1 MTYFQISNRA
11 LLQNL
16 VASALVLAGATACSR
31 SDRTES
37 GSSSGAATTQ
47 DTAMTSGSQTS
58 TGTGRDSSTM
68 NSRDTTISG
77 GIQTG
82 ASTSDT
88 VPAGVQSNKP
98 RSKTGTTAAE
108 RGETM
113 GREDT
118 ASAGYPATPR
128 DTAPGHSDSARVTK
142 DTSETSLNT
151 DTSSVEMAGA
161 TQDTSADTSAAG
173 YSEMARDTTTTADQ
187 MDTTQASAD
196 TGAALQAKVD
206 TATAETQVAVSDSG
220 AAIEAKV
227 DTSSSNNGRVGAAVG
242 AVAGAAAVGSRGS
255 ETTDNSGRVRPTENQ
270 AEVNGQVTTDNANA
284 ASDTTAGSAAVGAR
298 GADTTENAGR
308 IRPPEDSTEMVG
320 SVNAADSASAQAADT
335 SSGGRAGA
343 VVGAVAGAAAVGSRG
358 SETTDNSGHVR
369 PTENQA
375 EVNGQVTTDNANATS
390 DAAAANAAVGAR
402 GADTTENA
410 GRIRPPED
418 STEVAG
424 NVNAADT
431 ADEAPVTDGRDNVGA
446 ASMGGTVTGEEAI
459 AMMTRSGTRCRSVD
473 FEADEAVRWDMSS
486 TPSTLNPCG
495 LGSMVLSKIE
505 SEQ

>member
-1 MTYFQISNRA
+1 MMYFQISNRA

-31 SDRTES
+31 ADRTES
-37 GSSSGAATTQ
+37 GSTGAASTQ
-47 DTAMTSGSQTS
+47 DTAMTGGSQTS
-58 TGTGRDSSTM
+58 TGAGRDSSTM
-68 NSRDTTISG
+68 NSRDTMISG
-77 GIQTG
+77 GTQTG
-82 ASTSDT
+82 ASTGDT
-88 VPAGVQSNKP
+88 VPAEVQSNKP

-108 RGETM
+108 RRETM

-118 ASAGYPATPR
+118 ASAGYRATQP
-128 DTAPGHSDSARVTK
+128 DTAIGHSDSARVTE

-161 TQDTSADTSAAG
+161 TQDTSADTSAG
-173 YSEMARDTTTTADQ
+173 YAEMARDTTTTADQ

-220 AAIEAKV
+220 AAIEAKM
-227 DTSSSNNGRVGAAVG
+227 DTSSNNNGRVGAAVG
-242 AVAGAAAVGSRGS
+242 AVAGAAAIGARGS
-255 ETTDNSGRVRPTENQ
+255 ETTDNSGRVRPPENQ

-298 GADTTENAGR
+298 GSDTTENAGR

-375 EVNGQVTTDNANATS
+375 EVNGQVTTDNAHATS
-390 DAAAANAAVGAR
+390 DTAAGDAAVGAR

-418 STEVAG
+418 STEMAG

-431 ADEAPVTDGRDNVGA
+431 ADEAPVADSRDNVGA
-446 ASMGGTVTGEEAI
+446 ASMGGTVTGEEAV

-473 FEADEAVRWDMSS
+473 FEADESVRWDMSS
-486 TPSTLNPCG
+486 TPATLNPCG